1 MKCTYDVHEPVYRFV
16 GRFSKRHFGFPHNF
30 EVNPNRNPMNT
41 LLLFKEIYLNGF
53 RNLGH
58 FLVKRYFKIFA
69 WFSFAMFMVVL
80 YAFVYRVYTGF
91 PFD

>member
-1 MKCTYDVHEPVYRFV
+1 
-16 GRFSKRHFGFPHNF
+16 
-30 EVNPNRNPMNT
+30 MNT
-41 LLLFKEIYLNGF
+41 LLLIKEIYLNGF

-69 WFSFAMFMVVL
+69 WFSFAMFLVVL
-80 YAFVYRVYTGF
+80 YAFTYRLATGF

>member
-1 MKCTYDVHEPVYRFV
+1 
-16 GRFSKRHFGFPHNF
+16 
-30 EVNPNRNPMNT
+30 MNT
-41 LLLFKEIYLNGF
+41 LLLIKEIYYNGF

-58 FLVKRYFKIFA
+58 FIVKRYFKIFS

-80 YAFVYRVYTGF
+80 YAFVYRVATGF

>member
-1 MKCTYDVHEPVYRFV
+1 
-16 GRFSKRHFGFPHNF
+16 
-30 EVNPNRNPMNT
+30 MNT
-41 LLLFKEIYLNGF
+41 MLLLKEIYLNGF

-80 YAFVYRVYTGF
+80 YPFVYRVYTGF

>member
-1 MKCTYDVHEPVYRFV
+1 
-16 GRFSKRHFGFPHNF
+16 
-30 EVNPNRNPMNT
+30 MNT
-41 LLLFKEIYLNGF
+41 LLLLKEIYINAF
-53 RNLGH
+53 RNLGN
-58 FLVKRYFKIFA
+58 FLVKRYFKFFA